1 MKTNLLPIVAASV
14 VAALC
19 AGCFTMDSATTETLR
34 HSHHTGMEGRPRE
47 HVVVANYGWYL
58 FNVVPLVCGNA
69 REGARFPWVFFRD
82 EVTTDVVHNRL
93 TSYAARNG
101 CHLAELNLY
110 VNDSVLFE
118 VPGTSVPIP
127 MPYVLC
133 YRERLV
139 SALLMDPPLPPPLP
153 ANGNSPAPASDN
165 SAAPANDNSAV
176 PTSDNSVAPA
186 SDNSATSATSSEE
199 KRNLRKLLE
208 AIPDGGVK

>member
-1 MKTNLLPIVAASV
+1 M
-14 VAALC
+14 
-19 AGCFTMDSATTETLR
+19 
-34 HSHHTGMEGRPRE
+34 
-47 HVVVANYGWYL
+47 
-58 FNVVPLVCGNA
+58 
-69 REGARFPWVFFRD
+69 
-82 EVTTDVVHNRL
+82 TTDVVHNRL

-153 ANGNSPAPASDN
+153 ANGNSPAPANGNSPAPASDN

-176 PTSDNSVAPA
+176 PASDNSVAPA